1 MAARAFFPDVAISP
15 KIMPRHKDISKADR
29 ETPIVVKKPKIKVSL
44 KCQTIIQASKENKL
58 PIDLS
63 FLNMVAPKKGQ
74 PTNFYL
80 KLTYLIYQVK
90 QT

>member
-1 MAARAFFPDVAISP
+1 MAARAVFPDVAISP
-15 KIMPRHKDISKADR
+15 KIMPRHKAISKADR

-74 PTNFYL
+74 PTNFL
-80 KLTYLIYQVK
+80 FEVNLFNLSS
-90 QT
+90 